1 MCNWYIHTLRY
12 LYHIMVI
19 LDDDF
24 YTPEKCVMSSFPL
37 PHCAPVPPTKTWKY
51 YNCCCRG
58 GSKGPLGPPNFKYPS
73 GYGTGYQTATLMMLQ
88 GTGEGCHTSPPL
100 NQSPEAYYPTMVPWP
115 WMWQPSP
122 STLMPPRTTLPHP
135 LSMPPPPKFPEERT
149 KAAHESHTERPQLWR
164 GRLLPIFN
172 PSVNVLPWCG
182 WDDQGGSQK

>member
-88 GTGEGCHTSPPL
+88 GTGEGCHTSPPPQPIPRSVL
-100 NQSPEAYYPTMVPWP
+100 PNNGSMAVDVAALSINLDASAYNA
-115 WMWQPSP
+115 
-122 STLMPPRTTLPHP
+122 
-135 LSMPPPPKFPEERT
+135 PPPAINAPPPQISWGENKGGPWVSYW
-149 KAAHESHTERPQLWR
+149 AAPIMTRP
-164 GRLLPIFN
+164 
-172 PSVNVLPWCG
+172 PS
-182 WDDQGGSQK
+182 SYI